1 MQHPADRSNQI
12 RAYLDIII
20 ENTIDITVAL
30 EQLESPFV
38 LKILKLPHNV
48 TYFLVNNHAKAP
60 CKSNS

>member
-20 ENTIDITVAL
+20 ENTL